1 MEKIHSVSIY
11 ELGMLEICHAKK
23 STFESLD
30 SLIDHQIK
38 GSTPSSFFTMNLRN
52 KDSSTLKRPLVA
64 SYVET
69 IDPNNIVEVE
79 GSSSDEKNKLIA

>member
-52 KDSSTLKRPLVA
+52 KDSSTLKVT

-79 GSSSDEKNKLIA
+79 GSSSDEKNEPIA